1 MSNQSAIALALVLL
15 ACTAGVVMS
24 SDLPTSN
31 AVAAYPEGFREWTHV
46 KSALVG
52 PQSPAYPRYGGL
64 HGVYANAL
72 AVNGYRSGRFED
84 GAIIVFDLFDT
95 VEQAG
100 TTAPG
105 ARKFIDVMVRD
116 SKRFAATGGWGF
128 EEFSGNSRS
137 EGRLSHE
144 QQTACFGCHQQ
155 LAASDLVISEF
166 AD

>member
-1 MSNQSAIALALVLL
+1 MSKPLAIAVIVA

-24 SDLPTSN
+24 SDLPTPS
-31 AVAAYPEGFREWTHV
+31 AAAAYPEGFREWPHV

-52 PQSPAYPRYGGL
+52 PQSPASPRYGGL
-64 HGVYANAL
+64 HSIYANAL
-72 AVNGYRSGRFED
+72 AMQGYRTGRFED

-95 VEQAG
+95 VEQGGA
-100 TTAPG
+100 TAPS
-105 ARKFIDVMVRD
+105 ARKFIDVMTRD
-116 SKRFAATGGWGF
+116 SARFAATGGWGF

-155 LAASDLVISEF
+155 LAGSDFVISEY